1 MNEATLTIANALKT
15 LVANSFPAVGF
26 ASASTPELAVQGKSL
41 PAGLR
46 PPCVLIL
53 AGEGTFIDSTLTRR
67 QQFHLILI
75 DLLASSDDA
84 RTAAALGRFDALQE
98 LFPPDGLQ
106 SGDIIF
112 IPESFR
118 LLDCPDA
125 RAAACLTIIALSPS
139 QASTDSVS
147 GSTDSAGT
155 VPGSTASAGSDAS
168 PS

>member
-1 MNEATLTIANALKT
+1 MTAATLTVANALKGI
-15 LVANSFPAVGF
+15 VSASFPAAGF
-26 ASASTPELAVQGKSL
+26 VAAATPETAVQAKAL

-53 AGEGTFIDSTLTRR
+53 AGDGVYTDSTLTRR

-75 DLLASSDDA
+75 DVLAGTSDA

-106 SGDIIF
+106 SGDAVF

-125 RAAACLTIIALSPS
+125 RAAACLTVAALSPS
-139 QASTDSVS
+139 S
-147 GSTDSAGT
+147 
-155 VPGSTASAGSDAS
+155 
-168 PS
+168 

>member
-1 MNEATLTIANALKT
+1 MTAATLAIANELKT
-15 LVANSFPAVGF
+15 ILAAAFPATGF
-26 ASASTPELAVQGKSL
+26 ASASTPELAVQGKNL

-53 AGEGTFIDSTLTRR
+53 PGDGNYTDSTLTRR

-75 DLLASSDDA
+75 DLLAGSDDA
-84 RTAAALGRFDALQE
+84 RTAAALERFDALQE

-106 SGDIIF
+106 SGDVVF

-118 LLDCPDA
+118 LLDCPDS
-125 RAAACLTIIALSPS
+125 RAAACLTVA
-139 QASTDSVS
+139 AST
-147 GSTDSAGT
+147 
-155 VPGSTASAGSDAS
+155 

>member
-1 MNEATLTIANALKT
+1 MNEATLTVANALKSI
-15 LVANSFPAVGF
+15 VAASFPAVGF

-53 AGEGTFIDSTLTRR
+53 AGEGAYTDSTLTRR

-75 DLLASSDDA
+75 ALLAGSNDA

-98 LFPPDGLQ
+98 LFPADGLQ
-106 SGDIIF
+106 SGDAVF

-125 RAAACLTIIALSPS
+125 RAAACLTLAALSPS
-139 QASTDSVS
+139 QTTEDSVS
-147 GSTDSAGT
+147 G
-155 VPGSTASAGSDAS
+155 TATPAAPAAN

>member
-1 MNEATLTIANALKT
+1 MTEATLTIANELKT
-15 LVANSFPAVGF
+15 LVATVFPAVGF

-53 AGEGTFIDSTLTRR
+53 AGEGIYTDSTLTRR

-75 DLLASSDDA
+75 DLLTGSDDA

-98 LFPPDGLQ
+98 LFPPDGF
-106 SGDIIF
+106 SSDDTVF

-125 RAAACLTIIALSPS
+125 RAAACLTITALTP
-139 QASTDSVS
+139 TETTTSVS
-147 GSTDSAGT
+147 DPTDETS
-155 VPGSTASAGSDAS
+155 S
-168 PS
+168 

>member
-1 MNEATLTIANALKT
+1 MTAATLAIANELKAV
-15 LVANSFPAVGF
+15 LAASFSAVGF

-53 AGEGTFIDSTLTRR
+53 PGDGLYTDRTLTRR

-75 DLLASSDDA
+75 DLLAGSDDT
-84 RTAAALGRFDALQE
+84 RTAAALGRFDTLQE
-98 LFPPDGLQ
+98 LFPPDGLR
-106 SGDIIF
+106 SGDVVF

-125 RAAACLTIIALSPS
+125 RAAACLTVAALSPS
-139 QASTDSVS
+139 
-147 GSTDSAGT
+147 
-155 VPGSTASAGSDAS
+155 
-168 PS
+168 

>member
-1 MNEATLTIANALKT
+1 MNAATLT
-15 LVANSFPAVGF
+15 VANELKAIVAETFPAVGF
-26 ASASTPELAVQGKSL
+26 VTAGTPETAVQARSL

-53 AGEGTFIDSTLTRR
+53 AGDGVYTDSTLTRR

-75 DLLASSDDA
+75 DVLAGNNDA

-98 LFPPDGLQ
+98 LFPPEGLQ
-106 SGDIIF
+106 SGDIVF

-125 RAAACLTIIALSPS
+125 RAAACLTIAALSPS
-139 QASTDSVS
+139 ETTASSVS
-147 GSTDSAGT
+147 GST
-155 VPGSTASAGSDAS
+155 ASSH
-168 PS
+168 

>member
-1 MNEATLTIANALKT
+1 MTSNSSTLTIANALKT
-15 LVANSFPAVGF
+15 LVSASFPAVGL

-41 PAGLR
+41 PAGLT

-53 AGEGTFIDSTLTRR
+53 AGDGTYTDSTLTRR

-75 DLLASSDDA
+75 DLLAGSDDA
-84 RTAAALGRFDALQE
+84 RTAAALERFDALQE
-98 LFPPDGLQ
+98 LFPPEGTQ
-106 SGDIIF
+106 SDDVVF

-125 RAAACLTIIALSPS
+125 RAAACLTIVAMAPT
-139 QASTDSVS
+139 QGTTDSVS
-147 GSTDSAGT
+147 GSTAST
-155 VPGSTASAGSDAS
+155 GSNET

>member
-1 MNEATLTIANALKT
+1 MTETTLTIANTLKT
-15 LVANSFPAVGF
+15 LVTTVFPAAGF
-26 ASASTPELAVQGKSL
+26 ASAGTPELAVQGKSL

-46 PPCVLIL
+46 PPCVLVL
-53 AGEGTFIDSTLTRR
+53 AGEGNYMDSTLTRR

-75 DLLASSDDA
+75 DLLAGSDDA

-106 SGDIIF
+106 SGDIVF

-125 RAAACLTIIALSPS
+125 RAAACLTVAALSPS
-139 QASTDSVS
+139 QETTAS
-147 GSTDSAGT
+147 GSGT
-155 VPGSTASAGSDAS
+155 TASAGSDGTQF
-168 PS
+168 

>member
-1 MNEATLTIANALKT
+1 MTAATLTVANALKT
-15 LVANSFPAVGF
+15 LVSASFPAVWFVTAG
-26 ASASTPELAVQGKSL
+26 TPETAVQSRSL

-53 AGEGTFIDSTLTRR
+53 AGDGVYTDSTLTRR

-75 DLLASSDDA
+75 DVLAGTNDI
-84 RTAAALGRFDALQE
+84 RTAAALGRFDTLQA
-98 LFPPDGLQ
+98 LFPADGLQ
-106 SGDIIF
+106 SGDVVF

-125 RAAACLTIIALSPS
+125 RAAACLTVAALSPS
-139 QASTDSVS
+139 QSTATAVS
-147 GSTDSAGT
+147 
-155 VPGSTASAGSDAS
+155 GSTASAGPGAT

>member
-1 MNEATLTIANALKT
+1 MTAATLTVANALKT
-15 LVANSFPAVGF
+15 IVSGTFSAVGF
-26 ASASTPELAVQGKSL
+26 VTAGTPETAVQNRSL

-53 AGEGTFIDSTLTRR
+53 AGDGFFTDSTLTRR

-75 DLLASSDDA
+75 DVLAGSNDA

-98 LFPPDGLQ
+98 LFPADGIQ
-106 SGDIIF
+106 SGDSVF

-118 LLDCPDA
+118 LLDCPDG
-125 RAAACLTIIALSPS
+125 RAAACLTVAALSPS
-139 QASTDSVS
+139 QETASAES
-147 GSTDSAGT
+147 GST
-155 VPGSTASAGSDAS
+155 

>member
-1 MNEATLTIANALKT
+1 MTAATLT
-15 LVANSFPAVGF
+15 VANTLKSVVSATFPAIGF
-26 ASASTPELAVQGKSL
+26 VTAATPETAVQAKHL

-53 AGEGTFIDSTLTRR
+53 AGDGVYTDSTLTRR

-75 DLLASSDDA
+75 DVLAGTNDA
-84 RTAAALGRFDALQE
+84 RTAAALGRFDTLQA
-98 LFPPDGLQ
+98 LFPADGLQ
-106 SGDIIF
+106 SGDVVF

-125 RAAACLTIIALSPS
+125 RAAACLTVAALSPS
-139 QASTDSVS
+139 QSPAVVS
-147 GSTDSAGT
+147 GSTA
-155 VPGSTASAGSDAS
+155 AAGSGAT

>member
-1 MNEATLTIANALKT
+1 MNEATLTIANELKT
-15 LVANSFPAVGF
+15 LVGTVFSAVGL
-26 ASASTPELAVQGKSL
+26 ASASTPEVAVQGKSL

-53 AGEGTFIDSTLTRR
+53 AGEGVYTDSTLTRR

-75 DLLASSDDA
+75 DLLAGNNDA
-84 RTAAALGRFDALQE
+84 RTAAALGRFDSLQE
-98 LFPPDGLQ
+98 LFPPEGLQ
-106 SGDIIF
+106 SGDIVF

-125 RAAACLTIIALSPS
+125 RAAACLTVAALSPS
-139 QASTDSVS
+139 QGTTETVS
-147 GSTDSAGT
+147 
-155 VPGSTASAGSDAS
+155 GSTASAGSDVT

>member
-1 MNEATLTIANALKT
+1 MNEATLTIANALKSI
-15 LVANSFPAVGF
+15 VAESFPAVGF

-53 AGEGTFIDSTLTRR
+53 AGEGAYTDSTLTRR

-75 DLLASSDDA
+75 DLLAGSNDA

-98 LFPPDGLQ
+98 LFPADGLQ
-106 SGDIIF
+106 SGDAVF

-125 RAAACLTIIALSPS
+125 RAAACLTLAALSPS
-139 QASTDSVS
+139 QTTEDPVS
-147 GSTDSAGT
+147 G
-155 VPGSTASAGSDAS
+155 TATPAAPAAN

>member
-1 MNEATLTIANALKT
+1 MNEATLTIATTLKT
-15 LVANSFPAVGF
+15 IVAASFPAVGL
-26 ASASTPELAVQGKSL
+26 ASASTPELAVQGRSL

-53 AGEGTFIDSTLTRR
+53 AGDGIYTDSTLTRR

-75 DLLASSDDA
+75 DLLAGSDDA

-106 SGDIIF
+106 SGDVGF

-125 RAAACLTIIALSPS
+125 RAAACLTIAALSPS
-139 QASTDSVS
+139 QTATAASV
-147 GSTDSAGT
+147 A
-155 VPGSTASAGSDAS
+155 GSTASAESNETPA
-168 PS
+168 